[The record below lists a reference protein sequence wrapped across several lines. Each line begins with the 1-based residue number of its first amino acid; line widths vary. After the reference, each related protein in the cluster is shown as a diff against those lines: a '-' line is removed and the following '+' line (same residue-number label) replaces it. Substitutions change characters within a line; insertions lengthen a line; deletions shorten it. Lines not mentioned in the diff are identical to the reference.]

1 MEITKTA
8 LDGILILE
16 PRVFSDGRGRFLET
30 WSKERYEAAGIGSV
44 FVQDNVSYSIKG
56 TLRGL
61 HFQNPHG
68 QGKLVQVYKG
78 TVFDVAV
85 DIRLSSPSFGKW
97 FGVELSGDNHRQMY
111 IPAGFAHGFC
121 VLSDDAIFSYKCTDY
136 YTPSCE
142 GGIIWNDPEIGIDWP
157 VDKPLLSDKDM
168 AYQTISEIDEGKLPK
183 YDGFGVE

>member
-1 MEITKTA
+1 MDVTRTQ

-16 PRVFSDGRGRFLET
+16 PKVFSDGRGRFLET
-30 WSKERYEAAGIGSV
+30 WSKERYEEAGIGCQ
-44 FVQDNVSYSIKG
+44 FVQDNISYSVKG

-78 TVFDVAV
+78 KVFDVAV

-97 FGVELSGDNHRQMY
+97 IGVELSEDNHRQMY
-111 IPAGFAHGFC
+111 VPAGFAHGFC
-121 VLSDDAIFSYKCTDY
+121 VLSDSAIFSYKCTDY

-142 GGIIWNDPEIGIDWP
+142 GGIIWNDPEIGIEWP

-168 AYQTISEIDEGKLPK
+168 AYQTISEISEDKLPK
-183 YDGFGVE
+183 YDG